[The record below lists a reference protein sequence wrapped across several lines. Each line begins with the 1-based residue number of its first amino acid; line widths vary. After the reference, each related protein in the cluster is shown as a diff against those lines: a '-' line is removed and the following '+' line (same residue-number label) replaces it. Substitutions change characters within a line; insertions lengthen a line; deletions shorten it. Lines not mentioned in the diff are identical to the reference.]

1 MKKTGK
7 AAASF
12 MAAVMLLSSVSC
24 VQGSKYQLTDMLA
37 FDRALF
43 GGKLLN
49 KESMEVLL
57 TGG

>member
-1 MKKTGK
+1 MEKTGK

-12 MAAVMLLSSVSC
+12 MAAVMRLSSVSC
-24 VQGSKYQLTDMLA
+24 GQESKYQLTDMLA

>member
-1 MKKTGK
+1 
-7 AAASF
+7 

-24 VQGSKYQLTDMLA
+24 GQESKYQLTDMLA